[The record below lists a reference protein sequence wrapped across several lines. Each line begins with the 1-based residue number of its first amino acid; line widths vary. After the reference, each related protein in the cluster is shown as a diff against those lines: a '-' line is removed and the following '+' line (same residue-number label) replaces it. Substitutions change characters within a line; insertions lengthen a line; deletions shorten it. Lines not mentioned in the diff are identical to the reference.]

1 MDNLPQELIN
11 RIVWFAERYPGQDK
25 WYPAIEQSF
34 GLTESPSQFP
44 RLANLNHLWKEAVET
59 ITFRHL
65 VIKSDELDT
74 FQSIVTG
81 NRRKY
86 LAKIS
91 FTVLLP
97 EYSYEACACVESRDE
112 QRLNDEAFTKGI
124 CDLFAILKAR
134 EDDGVQSAL
143 QLDLNTAASPTD
155 YRIHGLKRNELM
167 SDIAIGKRK
176 DILSDR
182 WENSRLHYLKPD
194 ILPVLSNVQHFKID
208 GNGSRRLVPRIAP
221 DLTMSLPNLKN
232 VEWEFL
238 DCDAQS
244 ADESS
249 DEDSLESDSDS
260 EPEPDNGT
268 ATSPKVRSANRVAFA
283 DALRKIRSRSRSS
296 AQITFYHKSPTD
308 QRRTCP
314 SIVPLGLTYDPFSA
328 ALRTFSQNLTALT
341 LSAHFDSTLFW
352 PSPDEENTV
361 VPTWPHL
368 KLLDVT
374 FNMVT
379 PCGDWYFTGPRPADH
394 EHDDVERG
402 IIGDSEREYS
412 YWNYRVHPDPETF
425 DPFLAAFAKAVAKMP
440 VLEYFMLESELMGTT
455 GRLHISY
462 HAPGKKAQWGDEGP
476 KDLRRRRVYYAC
488 EVGKVWVPEPETAES
503 LRGAGSE
510 KFGGEVIERFLGSQ
524 YY

>member
-11 RIVWFAERYPGQDK
+11 RIVWYAERYPGQDK

-44 RLANLNHLWKEAVET
+44 RLTNLNRLWKEAVET

-65 VIKSDELDT
+65 GIKSDDLDT
-74 FQSIVTG
+74 LQSIVTG

-97 EYSYEACACVESRDE
+97 EYSYEACAWVESRDE

-124 CDLFAILKAR
+124 CDLFAVLKAW
-134 EDDGVQSAL
+134 EDGGVQNAL
-143 QLDLNTAASPTD
+143 RLDLNTAASPTD
-155 YRIHGLKRNELM
+155 YRMDGLKRDELM
-167 SDIAIGKRK
+167 YDIAIGKCK

-182 WENSRLHYLKPD
+182 WEKSRLHYLKPD
-194 ILPVLSNVQHFKID
+194 ILPVLSNVQHLKIH
-208 GNGSRRLVPRIAP
+208 GNGSRRLVPRIVP
-221 DLTMSLPNLKN
+221 DLAMSLPNLKN
-232 VEWEFL
+232 VEWEFQ
-238 DCDAQS
+238 DCEDQS
-244 ADESS
+244 TNESS
-249 DEDSLESDSDS
+249 ESDSNSDSSESDS
-260 EPEPDNGT
+260 EPDNST
-268 ATSPKVRSANRVAFA
+268 PPKVRSANRVAFA
-283 DALRKIRSRSRSS
+283 DALRKNRFQSRSS
-296 AQITFYHKSPTD
+296 AHITFYHEFPRD

-314 SIVPLGLTYDPFSA
+314 SIVPSGLTYDPFSS

-352 PSPDEENTV
+352 PSPDEENAV
-361 VPTWPHL
+361 VPTWLHL
-368 KLLDVT
+368 KTLDVT
-374 FNMVT
+374 FNILT
-379 PCGDWYFTGPRPADH
+379 PSGDWYFTGPRPADH
-394 EHDDVERG
+394 EHDDIARG
-402 IIGDSEREYS
+402 IVGDSEREFS

-440 VLEYFMLESELMGTT
+440 VLEYFMLDSELMGAT

-462 HAPGKKAQWGDEGP
+462 HAPGKKAEWGDEGP
-476 KDLRRRRVYYAC
+476 EDFGRRRVYYAC
-488 EVGKVWVPEPETAES
+488 EVGKVWVPEPDTAEG